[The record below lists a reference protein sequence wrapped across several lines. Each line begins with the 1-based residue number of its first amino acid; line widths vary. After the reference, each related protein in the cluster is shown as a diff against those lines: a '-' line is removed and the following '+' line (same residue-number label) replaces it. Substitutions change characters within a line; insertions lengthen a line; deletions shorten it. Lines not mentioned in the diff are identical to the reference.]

1 MHLNV
6 IENILRELSG
16 YHCLTIYSCCT
27 STCFAK
33 IIKIIKLCSPPSI
46 SSLRRAKDI
55 VLKFEGRLTRTRGY
69 QAAGAEVKSPHV
81 DMPTLPVVSGPGKLY
96 LSLQLLYYIG
106 CEHPSL
112 IAVEQYG
119 ELEGLHVPE
128 LGF

>member
-16 YHCLTIYSCCT
+16 YHCLITYSCCT

-33 IIKIIKLCSPPSI
+33 IIKVIKLCSPPSF

-69 QAAGAEVKSPHV
+69 QAAGAEVKSPHMDV
-81 DMPTLPVVSGPGKLY
+81 PTLPVVSGPRK

-112 IAVEQYG
+112 IAVEQYV
-119 ELEGLHVPE
+119 ELEGLHVPK